1 MNKNPVAIT
10 MVALFAI
17 AFVGAGILVS
27 SVNRKTAK
35 SLAGGTVKSTPLEDG
50 TTRYQLAG
58 CRLPF
63 EEEELLDLLV
73 GSRVSQITLRKCTLS
88 VAAVDVLVSL
98 GTLRTLTVDSP
109 EAEEEDFDWLVFG
122 QFMNLKK
129 LTMLNCDIGNAQL
142 AQLHQMLPKTQVVP
156 SVAAAKASPASTP

>member
-27 SVNRKTAK
+27 SMNRKTAK
-35 SLAGGTVKSTPLEDG
+35 SLAGGTVESTPLEDG
-50 TTRYQLAG
+50 TTRYHLEG

-63 EEEELLDLLV
+63 EEEDVLDLLV

-98 GTLRTLTVDSP
+98 STLRTLTVDSP
-109 EAEEEDFDWLVFG
+109 EAEEDFDWLIFG

-129 LTMLNCDIGNAQL
+129 LTMLNCEIGNAQL

-156 SVAAAKASPASTP
+156 SVAATTASPASTP

>member
-1 MNKNPVAIT
+1 MKKNPVAIA
-10 MVALFAI
+10 MVVLFAI
-17 AFVGAGILVS
+17 AFVGSGILVS
-27 SVNRKTAK
+27 SMNRKTAT
-35 SLAGGTVKSTPLEDG
+35 SLAGGTVKSTSLEDG
-50 TTRYQLAG
+50 TTRYHLDG
-58 CRLPF
+58 CRLPY

-109 EAEEEDFDWLVFG
+109 EAEEDFDWLIFG

-129 LTMLNCDIGNAQL
+129 LTMLNCDIENAELVQI
-142 AQLHQMLPKTQVVP
+142 HTMLPKTQVVP
-156 SVAAAKASPASTP
+156 SVATTTASAASTP

>member
-35 SLAGGTVKSTPLEDG
+35 SLAGGTVESTPLEDG
-50 TTRYQLAG
+50 TTRYQLEG
-58 CRLPF
+58 CRLPL
-63 EEEELLDLLV
+63 EEELLDLLV

-109 EAEEEDFDWLVFG
+109 EAEEDFDWLIFG

-156 SVAAAKASPASTP
+156 SLTAAKASPASTP

>member
-17 AFVGAGILVS
+17 AFVVAGILVS

-35 SLAGGTVKSTPLEDG
+35 SLAGGTVESTPLEDG
-50 TTRYQLAG
+50 TTRYQLEG

-109 EAEEEDFDWLVFG
+109 EAEEDFDWLIFG

-156 SVAAAKASPASTP
+156 SLAATTASPASTP